1 MMTGVTP
8 WAATRR
14 EQGAREVD
22 PFVCSVQLF
31 RSAAAAA
38 QTIVDFDRMGMEL
51 VAIAEALCH
60 D

>member
-1 MMTGVTP
+1 MMAGVTP